1 MSAAVDS
8 AAVAR
13 GKSTFYYAM
22 RLMPAERRAAMF
34 AIYDIARAVDDIAD
48 EPGDLNARR
57 AAMAA
62 WREEIAAL
70 YAGAPTYPL
79 TRGLLPSLRQFD
91 IPRAEFLQLI
101 LGMEMDLEGPIRAP
115 TLPVLDLYCRRV
127 AGAVGLLSLPV
138 FGADGPAEHE
148 FALLLG
154 RALQL
159 TNILRD
165 VAEDAAIGRLYLPRD
180 YLHEAGIDSDDP
192 NTVVSHPRLA
202 DAMRRLALDAEQ
214 SFAAADETL
223 ARCRRRPLWPA
234 LAMMAAYRPVLAR
247 LAEHR
252 YSPHIRIRPSKK
264 AALWAAFR
272 AAFVPF

>member
-1 MSAAVDS
+1 MSDAADS

-22 RLMPAERRAAMF
+22 RLMPAERRAAMY
-34 AIYDIARAVDDIAD
+34 AIYDIARALDDIAD
-48 EPGDLNARR
+48 EPGDLDARR

-62 WREEIAAL
+62 WRDEIAAL
-70 YAGAPTYPL
+70 YTGKPTYPL
-79 TRGLLPSLRQFD
+79 TRGLLPSLRSFD
-91 IPRAEFLQLI
+91 IPRAEFLELI
-101 LGMEMDLEGPIRAP
+101 RGMEMDLEGPIRAP

-165 VAEDAAIGRLYLPRD
+165 VAEDAEIGRLYLPRD
-180 YLHEAGIDSDDP
+180 YLRDAGIESDDP
-192 NTVVSHPRLA
+192 EIVIRHPRLP
-202 DAMRRLALDAEQ
+202 DAMRRLAADAEQ

-223 ARCRRRPLWPA
+223 TRCHRRPLWPA

-247 LAEHR
+247 LAEHS
-252 YSPHIRIRPSKK
+252 YSPATRIRPSKK

-272 AAFVPF
+272 AALVPF